1 MLYLLDANVLI
12 DAARDYYPLD
22 RVPEFWSWLVQMG
35 KQGQVKVPIE
45 IYDEVM
51 KKNDDL
57 KYWLQENKDVLLFD
71 ELVSQPLVAEVTEL
85 GYGPCLTD
93 VEIEKIGGSGDP
105 FLIAYARVD
114 PEHRCVVTTEHSRP
128 TRTRANRHIP
138 DVCKGLGIECI
149 GTFDLIRRLDFRTQD
164 FRTSR

>member
-57 KYWLQENKDVLLFD
+57 KYWLQENKDALLFD
-71 ELVSQPLVAEVTEL
+71 EVVSQPLVAEVTKC
-85 GYGPCLTD
+85 GYAPCLTD
-93 VEIEKIGGSGDP
+93 VEIQKMGEDA
-105 FLIAYARVD
+105 FLIAYALVD
-114 PEHRCVVTTEHSRP
+114 PRHRCVVTLEASRP
-128 TRTRANRHIP
+128 RRKGANRHIP
-138 DVCKGLGIECI
+138 DVCEDLGIKWI
-149 GTFDLIRRLDFRTQD
+149 NTFELIRRLN
-164 FRTSR
+164 FRTSL